1 MQKVFED
8 LAAEGDDV
16 DRLVAGLNEEQ
27 WRTPTAAAGWTVADQ
42 VAHLTFIFELAGTA
56 AADPARFQK
65 MIEGAQDD
73 FSGAVNAALAPYRA
87 LSPADLLRRWRDQR
101 AATVAALA
109 ACPAGTIV
117 PWLVRPLTPDV
128 LACAGIMELYG
139 HGQDIADALGANRD
153 CTAGLE
159 HLVGFAVLTRDFAYQ
174 THGQTPAD
182 HEFRFEL
189 TGPAGELW
197 TYGPESSPDR
207 VTGSALGFCLLVTRR
222 RHRDDTDVVASGA
235 DADHWLDIAQAYR
248 GPAGPGR
255 RAGQFAAAQ

>member
-16 DRLVAGLNEEQ
+16 DRLVAELDEDG
-27 WRTPTAAAGWTVADQ
+27 WRTPTAAAGWSVADQ

-56 AADPARFQK
+56 ASDPARFQK
-65 MIEGAQDD
+65 MIQGAQDD

-87 LSPADLLRRWRDQR
+87 LPTAELLRRWREQR
-101 AATVAALA
+101 TATVAALA
-109 ACPAGTIV
+109 ACPTGTIV
-117 PWLVRPLTPDV
+117 PWLVRPLPV
-128 LACAGIMELYG
+128 EILASAGIMELYG
-139 HGQDIADALGANRD
+139 HGQDIADALGVRRE

-159 HLVGFAVLTRDFAYQ
+159 RLVGFAVLTRDFGYQ
-174 THGQTPAD
+174 THGLTPAD

-197 TYGPESSPDR
+197 THGPEDSPDR

-222 RHRDDTDVVASGA
+222 RHRDDTDVIATGVEA
-235 DADHWLDIAQAYR
+235 DRWLDIAQAYR

-255 RAGQFAAAQ
+255 RAGQFATA